1 MQPGNARAKECLE
14 DSREKEGFS
23 KPCLEEL
30 EKMMAARA
38 ADFRLDPKLRQLCA
52 RDIQARARRALCSC
66 RAGRPPPQ
74 GASELCC
81 CGRVC
86 LSQAAWRWLASSLPA
101 TWWQFGLRATALPVP
116 PGQQCECPHKE

>member
-23 KPCLEEL
+23 KPCREEL

-52 RDIQARARRALCSC
+52 RDIQV
-66 RAGRPPPQ
+66 P
-74 GASELCC
+74 
-81 CGRVC
+81 
-86 LSQAAWRWLASSLPA
+86 
-101 TWWQFGLRATALPVP
+101 LPVTI
-116 PGQQCECPHKE
+116 CECECEG

>member
-23 KPCLEEL
+23 KPCREEL

-52 RDIQARARRALCSC
+52 RDIQARARAGPCAPAARGARRPGCIRSC
-66 RAGRPPPQ
+66 AG
-74 GASELCC
+74 
-81 CGRVC
+81 
-86 LSQAAWRWLASSLPA
+86 AWSAGFA
-101 TWWQFGLRATALPVP
+101 
-116 PGQQCECPHKE
+116 